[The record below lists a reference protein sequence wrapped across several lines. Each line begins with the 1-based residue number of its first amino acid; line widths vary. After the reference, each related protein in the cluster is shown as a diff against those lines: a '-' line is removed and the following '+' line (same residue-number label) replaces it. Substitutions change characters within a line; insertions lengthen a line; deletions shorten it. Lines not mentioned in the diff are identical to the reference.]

1 MLYQIHHYPADLI
14 DVVRIGDG
22 VRVLIRPVLPQD
34 AGLTAAF
41 FSGLPARARHHRFL
55 APTRELSPA
64 LIKRFTDIDYAS
76 HVALVAEVFADGQE
90 TVVAEARYA
99 FDGDPAVAELAVSVA
114 AEWQGR
120 GLGGLLLCKLI
131 RRAAD
136 TGISRLVGETLSSNA
151 AMLRLACKAGFTL
164 TPSANVRGLV
174 ELAKVLRPRER
185 APTQSDGIVRGL

>member
-1 MLYQIHHYPADLI
+1 MLYQIHRYPADLI

-22 VRVLIRPVLPQD
+22 GRVLIRPVLPQD

-55 APTRELSPA
+55 APMRELSPA

-99 FDGDPAVAELAVSVA
+99 FNGDPAVAELAISVA
-114 AEWQGR
+114 ADWQGR
-120 GLGGLLLCKLI
+120 GLGRLLLCKLI
-131 RRAAD
+131 SRAAEV
-136 TGISRLVGETLSSNA
+136 GISRLVGETLSSNA
-151 AMLRLACKAGFTL
+151 AMLRLAHKAGFTL
-164 TPSANVRGLV
+164 TPSPEVRGVV
-174 ELAKVLRPRER
+174 ELEKLLTPRER
-185 APTQSDGIVRGL
+185 AQIRSKL